1 MLYYAR
7 HMHDGDSN
15 DIVIIIIIVT
25 FAYIR
30 NIYVVLCKTH
40 APTQPTAQSAGKTF
54 VATFAIGRVIV
65 IVIIIIVVIVNIV
78 IVIVIIVIIII
89 IIDGELLSFSISQYH
104 G

>member
-1 MLYYAR
+1 MPKRKRFFLI
-7 HMHDGDSN
+7 D
-15 DIVIIIIIVT
+15 V
-25 FAYIR
+25 FP

-40 APTQPTAQSAGKTF
+40 APTQPTAQSAGKSF

-65 IVIIIIVVIVNIV
+65 IIVIIV